1 MSNRFHNKWHRKNHH
16 TYGNITNPDASH
28 DPIASPEQP
37 FLGDFVLQGSLCAV
51 APASAYAAYFYSNY
65 TAICAF
71 AGYRAIQA
79 KSFSF
84 PGLDSIG
91 IQVDSQNIAIS
102 AYAPKVAINA
112 YSSQN
117 AISAYSLQRGAYIG
131 GNDKGAEITGG
142 NIGIE
147 VYSSKKAISAY
158 GITTGAEIGSS
169 GIAISAYSPKI
180 AIKAIS
186 SNKKQNEDGIRAL
199 DVDGYSYFDGDVTIS
214 GNLTA
219 FGELTYLDTKVQI
232 TSSLYV
238 RNTGTDTALTVI
250 QTGNTNV
257 AVFYDDENPALI
269 IEDGGNVGIGLLN
282 PDANLHVADIRNDSN
297 PEIRIQAVTNNTYDP
312 TLRLIGTGS
321 TSDGLTVRYDSNVGD
336 VYINNGATP
345 SNSIAYRV
353 STQADT
359 DSVVV
364 FNTGNVGINATAPIN
379 AAKLNIAGDSDSSN
393 IALSANASFIAGSF
407 HSTNMGLSA
416 FGGSVGASIRSPNL
430 ALRVTGP
437 VQINENPEQENPLTT
452 YAVNINRGTSTG
464 AVSIGNA
471 TGNLTLNGNAG
482 TLTTAGT
489 LGITTGNTLS
499 INTTTGR
506 ATNINTGTGAVTTT
520 IGNAGTV
527 DINGATL
534 TLDSTTSTS
543 INATAG
549 AATTN
554 IGTGTTTG
562 KITIGNTSL
571 TGGVEL
577 DGSPIDIN
585 VNAGAYATN
594 IGTGSTTGAV
604 SIGNASGNLT
614 LNGNAGTLTTAGTL
628 EITTGNT
635 LSINTTTGRA
645 TNINSGTNAA
655 TNINTGGTNSTAT
668 NIHTGSNSGALGL
681 GNSTGNTNIAA
692 ATLDATT
699 ASAVN
704 INTTTG
710 RATNINSGTNAATN
724 INTGGTNS
732 TATNIHT
739 GSNSG
744 ALGLGNTSGAT
755 NITGSTV
762 TVTGPTNIANTTN
775 AAVNINTGSGNA
787 ATNIAT
793 TANTGPLSL
802 GNTSGITNIHGSVIA
817 LVAANTHITGTL
829 SASNFRTPNS
839 TSIGAG
845 TNALF
850 NITSGTG
857 NTAFGAK
864 TLQFNL
870 TGSNNCAFGEEALI
884 RATGSNN
891 CAFGVN
897 SLRSN
902 LNTASDNTG
911 FGHGSLLANST
922 GTDNAAFGRSA
933 AESITEGSRNTAVG
947 AYALSN
953 LQTGNNNVGIGRSVA
968 SSSTSVSNEVTIGNG
983 TVVARFQGAA
993 SAWTFTSDA
1002 RDKSD
1007 IENLE
1012 LGLDFINQLQPRKFK
1027 WAIRNSDVD
1036 QGKEAAGFIAQEVLS
1051 VTQANQAEYLG
1062 LVDTNDPNHFTL
1074 GQTSLI
1080 PVLVN
1085 AIKELK
1091 AEIEILK
1098 AR

>member
-681 GNSTGNTNIAA
+681 GN
-692 ATLDATT
+692 
-699 ASAVN
+699 
-704 INTTTG
+704 
-710 RATNINSGTNAATN
+710 
-724 INTGGTNS
+724 
-732 TATNIHT
+732 
-739 GSNSG
+739 
-744 ALGLGNTSGAT
+744 TSGAT